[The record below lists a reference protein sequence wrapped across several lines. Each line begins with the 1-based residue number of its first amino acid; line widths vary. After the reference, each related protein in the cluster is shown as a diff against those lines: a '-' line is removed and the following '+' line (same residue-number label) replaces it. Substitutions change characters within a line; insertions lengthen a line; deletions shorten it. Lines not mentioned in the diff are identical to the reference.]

1 MRIAL
6 GIATLLVT
14 AHVAA
19 ADNHCEI
26 AVTGDSS
33 ATIRADMPL
42 AAAKGKL
49 AAVTD
54 YWLSD
59 SELRTGVGVFVGL
72 DGKLSRADKERK
84 IDEQMKKDPRF
95 MLFILNCLTDEG
107 GAIFSASGPSK
118 YANFPFKP
126 SSHPISPGGARAGDV
141 TVMFHISPG
150 GKRERFSVKEPGKL
164 VLTQFDKKGIAGTF
178 SFKGESG
185 GKTGKHVDVS
195 GKFSYACSGGACEK

>member
-1 MRIAL
+1 MRSAI
-6 GIATLLVT
+6 GIVTLLVT
-14 AHVAA
+14 GHLAA

-33 ATIRADMPL
+33 ASIRADMPP

-59 SELRTGVGVFVGL
+59 AEIRTGVGVFVGL
-72 DGKLSRADKERK
+72 DGKLSRADKDRK

-95 MLFILNCLTDEG
+95 MLFILNCVTDEG
-107 GAIFSASGPSK
+107 GAILSASGPSK
-118 YANFPFKP
+118 YGDFPFKP
-126 SSHPISPGGARAGDV
+126 SSHTISPGAGKPGEV
-141 TVMFHISPG
+141 TAMFHISPG

-178 SFKGESG
+178 RFKGESR
-185 GKTGKHVDVS
+185 GKRVDVS

>member
-1 MRIAL
+1 MRTAI
-6 GIATLLVT
+6 GIVILLVT
-14 AHVAA
+14 AHLAA

-33 ATIRADMPL
+33 ASIKADMPP

-59 SELRTGVGVFVGL
+59 AELRTGVGVFVGL

-84 IDEQMKKDPRF
+84 IDEQMKQDPRF

-118 YANFPFKP
+118 YGDFPFKP
-126 SSHPISPGGARAGDV
+126 SSRPSPRAAARPA
-141 TVMFHISPG
+141 TSPSCFTS
-150 GKRERFSVKEPGKL
+150 RPAAS
-164 VLTQFDKKGIAGTF
+164 A
-178 SFKGESG
+178 SG
-185 GKTGKHVDVS
+185 S
-195 GKFSYACSGGACEK
+195 RSRSPASSS